1 MGESFKIMILED
13 SVLVKVISL
22 KNEIEKRQNVI
33 NELKD
38 TMNFS
43 FFDAIDGRNLLSMKY
58 FKYLRM
64 LKGRA
69 KKRGYITPSELG
81 CTLSHFS
88 VYHDFL
94 NSDKEWLLV
103 LEDDITI
110 NSNLFFLIES
120 IINQNYSDY
129 INILGGQEGLKR
141 PRLIEFLF
149 RKNIRILSSPFYGFF
164 LYRTCSYL
172 VSRAV
177 VERLYSTHKNFC
189 YLADDWGNIAIQSN
203 IRGFTYCKIFSHPED
218 LSNSRIECE
227 RE

>member
-1 MGESFKIMILED
+1 M
-13 SVLVKVISL
+13 VKVISL

-227 RE
+227 RK

>member
-1 MGESFKIMILED
+1 M
-13 SVLVKVISL
+13 VKVISL

-218 LSNSRIECE
+218 LSNSRIESE
-227 RE
+227 RK

>member
-1 MGESFKIMILED
+1 M
-13 SVLVKVISL
+13 VKVISL

-189 YLADDWGNIAIQSN
+189 CLADDWGNIAIQSN

-227 RE
+227 RK

>member
-227 RE
+227 RK